1 MQIRL
6 IAISALVL
14 VAGCG
19 PILLIPG
26 GELDGLTAP
35 VPSDWSIADDVN
47 TVQLET
53 RPEDPYSVN
62 IWAIGI
68 GPRLYVHAGANRSSW
83 VEHIETNSDVR
94 IRIGDKLYDLRA
106 SRVEDRSFGD
116 RDLARH
122 EGALVLRRAFPQ
134 IDDLDSRRRCPLAN
148 SPKQEESR
156 RVAGQVRIVG
166 RVPPMPDPRGSHS
179 QVDGRNPVAG
189 IQDGEHAREARV
201 SDVGDSLYDIN
212 TPIQG

>member
-106 SRVEDRSFGD
+106 SRVEDQDVFTRFSDAYEEKYGTRPRNDNVAEVYLFG
-116 RDLARH
+116 L
-122 EGALVLRRAFPQ
+122 
-134 IDDLDSRRRCPLAN
+134 
-148 SPKQEESR
+148 
-156 RVAGQVRIVG
+156 
-166 RVPPMPDPRGSHS
+166 
-179 QVDGRNPVAG
+179 
-189 IQDGEHAREARV
+189 EAR
-201 SDVGDSLYDIN
+201 
-212 TPIQG
+212 